1 MAKEK
6 EREGEGASER
16 GASSGA
22 GAGGEG
28 RRIKRRA
35 ACLPVITRRD
45 KVIPG
50 HK

>member
-1 MAKEK
+1 M
-6 EREGEGASER
+6 ERERER
-16 GASSGA
+16 
-22 GAGGEG
+22 ERCLG
-28 RRIKRRA
+28 RGVKRRA

>member
-1 MAKEK
+1 MRSLRDMDIGGGAT
-6 EREGEGASER
+6 EREREMLV
-16 GASSGA
+16 
-22 GAGGEG
+22 EG
-28 RRIKRRA
+28 RGVKRRA

>member
-1 MAKEK
+1 MRMK
-6 EREGEGASER
+6 ERG
-16 GASSGA
+16 
-22 GAGGEG
+22 GAGGG
-28 RRIKRRA
+28 GMVKRRA